1 MALPA
6 VGSQISLSQIQT
18 EWGGS
23 NPIQLSEYYGKGNAS
38 ASGQITMS
46 GDFGGTTAPTEI
58 TSSAQEITVSNY
70 ISSGETLQ
78 INSGVYIWSDSTST
92 AGMTINIPCTIINNG
107 YIIGRGGNGFNLTD
121 NNGGPAINV
130 TSSGVTIINNSGA
143 FIAGGGG
150 GGGRGRNGVGGGG
163 AGGGSGGAGGG
174 TAGAGGSIGNSG
186 SNGSGTGSGFGGGAG
201 GGGSATTFAGTG
213 AGGGGGRIL
222 PGTGG
227 AGGSNS
233 GPGGAGGSGGN
244 PGSNA
249 SNVGGDMGGGGG
261 GGGWGAPGG
270 VGYYPTS
277 SANPG
282 GSGGAAITGTSR
294 TLTNNGTI
302 YGST

>member
-18 EWGGS
+18 EYGGA
-23 NPIQLSEYYGKGNAS
+23 NPISLSEYYGKGNAS
-38 ASGQITMS
+38 GSGQISMS
-46 GDFGGTTAPTEI
+46 ADFGGTTAPTEI
-58 TSSAQEITVSNY
+58 TSSAQEITVSSY

-92 AGMTINIPCTIINNG
+92 AGMIINIPCTVINNG
-107 YIIGRGGNGFNLTD
+107 YIIGKGGNGANLSD

-130 TSSGVTIINNSGA
+130 TSAGVTIINNSGA

-150 GGGRGRNGVGGGG
+150 GGGRGRNGTGGGG
-163 AGGGSGGAGGG
+163 AGGGNGGG
-174 TAGAGGSIGNSG
+174 PAGAGGSIGTAGAN
-186 SNGSGTGSGFGGGAG
+186 GTGTGFGYGGGAG
-201 GGGSATTFAGTG
+201 GGGSATTFAGTQG
-213 AGGGGGRIL
+213 AGGGGRIL

-227 AGGSNS
+227 AGGPGGSR
-233 GPGGAGGSGGN
+233 GPGGAGGSAGN
-244 PGSNA
+244 PGVNA
-249 SNVGGDMGGGGG
+249 PNVGGDLGGGGG

-294 TLTNNGTI
+294 TLTNSGTI